1 MNEFNNFTLVGR
13 ICKDAEV
20 KNFEKKSI
28 VRFGIFLNAQKK
40 KEGQQYPKLTIVNFE
55 RFIKK
60 DDNKILN
67 ILKKGN
73 LVKVQGM
80 YDVDAYTDK
89 QGNEVVKEKRI
100 ALNIEEF
107 SYPEKNEDKEK

>member
-13 ICKDAEV
+13 ICSNAEV
-20 KNFEKKSI
+20 KEFEKNSV
-28 VRFGIFLNAQKK
+28 VRFGIFLNALNKK
-40 KEGQQYPKLTIVNFE
+40 KGEKNPKSLILNFE

-60 DDNKILN
+60 DDTKLLD

-80 YDVDAYTDK
+80 FDVDAYTDK
-89 QGNEVVKEKRI
+89 QGNEVVKKKYI
-100 ALNIEEF
+100 ALQVEEF
-107 SYPEKNEDKEK
+107 SYPEKKDKEK